1 MNDALASPRRY
12 ARRVLVVL
20 VLLGFASCGT
30 TRVVIADPDR
40 GAERVA
46 PFRGGDGYR
55 SVRLQY
61 DRAQINDRDIAAPP
75 VCYACLGAE
84 DESGAAT
91 FNLQFYVVNE
101 TPAQWELGAKMFHL
115 RSVPGTGEGARRSR
129 VERVFPSDDT
139 VLASVAP
146 YATAR
151 VPVVF
156 SVRGVD
162 IDREDSALWG
172 QYDLLVFDAP
182 VDRSFVSLEGGPGA
196 ALILERRLS
205 VGKFRHDYQI
215 LRFTLFFAAGLLAV
229 GAL

>member
-1 MNDALASPRRY
+1 MNDRRRTPRIRVWSSLCALFCLALS
-12 ARRVLVVL
+12 
-20 VLLGFASCGT
+20 SCGT
-30 TRVVIADPDR
+30 THVVIADPDR
-40 GAERVA
+40 GAERTA

-55 SVRLQY
+55 SIRLQY
-61 DRAQINDRDIAAPP
+61 DRAQIDDRELFAPP
-75 VCYACLGAE
+75 VCYSCLGAE

-101 TPAQWELGAKMFHL
+101 SPAQWEIGARMFHL
-115 RSVPGTGEGARRSR
+115 RRVPGSGEGDWRTRI
-129 VERVFPSDDT
+129 ERVFPADDS

-162 IDREDSALWG
+162 AEREDSALWG
-172 QYDLLVFDAP
+172 EYDLLVFDAP
-182 VDRSFVSLEGGPGA
+182 VDRDFVSLEGGPGA

-205 VGKFRHDYQI
+205 VGRFRHDVQI
-215 LRFTLFFAAGLLAV
+215 LRFTLFFAASVLAV